1 MIGATPTFYDPEQDT
16 QPQAQDYQ
24 RWIDNSYGQ
33 SQLVYS
39 NTPSYPP
46 QPSVSDSRTQRQMQS
61 QAPRHT
67 NHYQFVTSH
76 HQPPP
81 PPPSSDAAQY
91 GFFENPQNQTFDS
104 RLASTQRPS
113 RVASNWPQQPSA
125 EFHQPPPSSDDAAW
139 MDQYH
144 GIPDTHQQQ
153 QQHQYSSPA
162 EYLTPGVALT
172 PASDATLQSG
182 QSISPAW
189 TDNQPLPPHGTGLS
203 NTPTGSVTFQR
214 SPKQP
219 GKRTPGKTKQRKRQK
234 SDTDTDD
241 DDDVVEANVGA
252 NMPRPNRLPGACTY
266 CKRLKMK
273 CTFPPGE
280 NVCKRCKTGK
290 HDCIVEGRK
299 PRSAP
304 NKREYLLAQ
313 MKQKDA
319 IIESLLKQLHNP
331 YLATP
336 LSIEA
341 YRMATPSSDHH
352 RDTVIAWLDRLQ
364 SSVRSPPVRS
374 GPAKNPFQ
382 LETRDSEESDDE
394 QTQQPQQQ
402 HMTPRRGSSGTD
414 DSPVSPNTLVEADI
428 DAYADDAVPI
438 GLLANLAISTS
449 KDRPAVSAEKKGKE
463 NADDEDDNDVGV
475 ASRQFF
481 MPGPSQNLALRKSLI
496 DKISPPDILVH
507 KLVTPEDV
515 EKLFDIF
522 YTRINPFI
530 SLLEPKLHTPA
541 LTFSRCPFLFTVV
554 CAIASRYSDKPEVYP
569 IAMHFAK
576 SAAANALVDGWKNL
590 SNCGSLFGT
599 PPPSLSAASGD
610 SKPMLNAS
618 IATDLNLHLLPQ
630 KKPTTEQQELE
641 MLNRTRIWIIC
652 FNLDKSTATQFG
664 KPSTLKEDYFSIMR
678 HSLEWY
684 KASTYNHCY
693 DVHII
698 AYSSLF
704 RIINQFHQ
712 KVFSDPDVPN
722 GLNRSIDF
730 REVTL
735 SMTNYCDNCRESGRA
750 LRARFDHNDAA
761 CEFRLHQ
768 LCEASH
774 VFVRVQKAFQRGF
787 QADDEVFFLHQGKEI
802 LYLATS
808 IRRVNH
814 LFFPQSLDSAK
825 TVCYRFVDT
834 LLPTGY
840 IRFAPDGYFVF
851 AGVASGF
858 MLSKLLRPEGALGF
872 ITPGAR
878 NRDISTIDERSYAM
892 LLLTFLGGALLVN
905 ILNLTALARGRMHQQ
920 GQPTQQP
927 QASIKCSSSCTSN
940 SRDKRPPNNKH
951 TAQTR
956 LRSQHKGGGGN
967 PTTVQDVVPPH
978 SITLNGKPTVTA
990 NNNEPIH
997 QFEAPPGD
1005 VMDFTFD
1012 SMISIDDLLGPMKA
1026 IENPHWMQ
1034 TMMLPGFSWP
1044 TDESY
1049 TFFGNNMATDGY
1061 QNFMPPAPQPTAVHL
1076 G

>member
-1 MIGATPTFYDPEQDT
+1 
-16 QPQAQDYQ
+16 
-24 RWIDNSYGQ
+24 
-33 SQLVYS
+33 
-39 NTPSYPP
+39 
-46 QPSVSDSRTQRQMQS
+46 
-61 QAPRHT
+61 
-67 NHYQFVTSH
+67 
-76 HQPPP
+76 
-81 PPPSSDAAQY
+81 
-91 GFFENPQNQTFDS
+91 
-104 RLASTQRPS
+104 
-113 RVASNWPQQPSA
+113 
-125 EFHQPPPSSDDAAW
+125 
-139 MDQYH
+139 
-144 GIPDTHQQQ
+144 
-153 QQHQYSSPA
+153 
-162 EYLTPGVALT
+162 
-172 PASDATLQSG
+172 
-182 QSISPAW
+182 
-189 TDNQPLPPHGTGLS
+189 
-203 NTPTGSVTFQR
+203 
-214 SPKQP
+214 
-219 GKRTPGKTKQRKRQK
+219 
-234 SDTDTDD
+234 
-241 DDDVVEANVGA
+241 
-252 NMPRPNRLPGACTY
+252 
-266 CKRLKMK
+266 MK

-374 GPAKNPFQ
+374 GPAKNPFKVDTHAG
-382 LETRDSEESDDE
+382 ESEESDDD
-394 QTQQPQQQ
+394 QTQQQ
-402 HMTPRRGSSGTD
+402 HVPPRRGSSGSD

-438 GLLANLAISTS
+438 GLLASLAISTS
-449 KDRPAVSAEKKGKE
+449 KDRPAVSAEKKGRD
-463 NADDEDDNDVGV
+463 NADDDDDDVGV

-530 SLLEPKLHTPA
+530 SLLDPKLHTPA

-576 SAAANALVDGWKNL
+576 SAAANALVDGWKSVEL
-590 SNCGSLFGT
+590 CQAYILMSIYAVPARRWEEDRSWLYTGL
-599 PPPSLSAASGD
+599 AIR
-610 SKPMLNAS
+610 

-630 KKPTTEQQELE
+630 KKPMTEQQELE
-641 MLNRTRIWIIC
+641 MLNRTRVWIIC

-664 KPSTLKEDYFSIMR
+664 KPSTLKEDYIMR

-684 KASTYNHCY
+684 KASNHNHPY

-712 KVFSDPDVPN
+712 KVFSDLEVPN

-735 SMTNYCDNCRESGRA
+735 EYDQLLHDCREEWAERF
-750 LRARFDHNDAA
+750 ARDSDPSDPA
-761 CEFRLHQ
+761 CEFRAKLLPFYSNYAMLVMFSFGFQ
-768 LCEASH
+768 EA
-774 VFVRVQKAFQRGF
+774 FLRGF
-787 QADDEVFFLHQGKEI
+787 QAGDEVFF
-802 LYLATS
+802 T
-808 IRRVNH
+808 R
-814 LFFPQSLDSAK
+814 SLDCAK
-825 TVCYRFVDT
+825 AVVTVLVDS
-834 LLPTGY
+834 LVPTGY

-851 AGVASGF
+851 AAFASAF
-858 MLSKLLRPEGALGF
+858 MLKLLRPECSRF
-872 ITPGAR
+872 ITPGLESEIYQVIERLINTIGSPQIA
-878 NRDISTIDERSYAM
+878 IDERHTPM
-892 LLLTFLGGALLVN
+892 LYSRFLASLLAKHRRDGA
-905 ILNLTALARGRMHQQ
+905 ARGRSHQQ
-920 GQPTQQP
+920 GPPTQQP
-927 QASIKCSSSCTSN
+927 QVGSTSAPVYQQQRQTTQQAPPSHSANPSSFAT
-940 SRDKRPPNNKH
+940 
-951 TAQTR
+951 
-956 LRSQHKGGGGN
+956 GGGN
-967 PTTVQDVVPPH
+967 PTTVQDVPSH
-978 SITLNGKPTVTA
+978 SAPTTPNGKPTATQSA
-990 NNNEPIH
+990 NNEPMH
-997 QFEAPPGD
+997 QLETPPYTFGATAGQPGQPGD
-1005 VMDFTFD
+1005 ANAMDFTFD
-1012 SMISIDDLLGPMKA
+1012 ISIDELLGPMKA
-1026 IENPHWMQ
+1026 IENPLWMQ

-1049 TFFGNNMATDGY
+1049 AFFGNNMAGDGF
-1061 QNFMPPAPQPTAVHL
+1061 QNYMAPQPAAVHL